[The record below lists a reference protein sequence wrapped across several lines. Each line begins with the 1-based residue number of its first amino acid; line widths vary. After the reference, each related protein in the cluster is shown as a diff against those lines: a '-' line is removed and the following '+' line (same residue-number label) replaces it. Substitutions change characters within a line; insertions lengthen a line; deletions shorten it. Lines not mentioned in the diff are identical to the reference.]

1 MRTNSIF
8 IAHVAEAIGSP
19 LGRGRGRRSGL
30 PRGHPHGPVR
40 DTDQARP
47 RQLAQ
52 ANRTYPSRG
61 AGVTLAD
68 TRLRQ
73 VTWPAVAEHR
83 DYIVEQVKARRS
95 GSHDQPTTNCA

>member
-19 LGRGRGRRSGL
+19 LGGGPGRRSEL

-47 RQLAQ
+47 R
-52 ANRTYPSRG
+52 
-61 AGVTLAD
+61 
-68 TRLRQ
+68 
-73 VTWPAVAEHR
+73 
-83 DYIVEQVKARRS
+83 
-95 GSHDQPTTNCA
+95 